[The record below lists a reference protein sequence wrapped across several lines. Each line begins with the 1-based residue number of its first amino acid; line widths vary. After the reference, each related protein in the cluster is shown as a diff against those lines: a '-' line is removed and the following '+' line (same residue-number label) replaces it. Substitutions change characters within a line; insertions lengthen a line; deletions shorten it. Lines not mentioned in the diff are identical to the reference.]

1 MRDESRAHA
10 ECADNVRVSART
22 LLDMNASS
30 IDIDTPDQWA
40 RMLQTLL
47 SHLDGMVYRCRDDE
61 RWTMEFVSQGCLKLT
76 GYQSSELLFNC
87 RSSYQEIVHPEDRTR
102 VDHVIRTALAA
113 RKNYVIEYRI
123 VRADG
128 EVRWVAERG
137 VGVYVSMPI
146 EF

>member
-1 MRDESRAHA
+1 
-10 ECADNVRVSART
+10 
-22 LLDMNASS
+22 
-30 IDIDTPDQWA
+30 
-40 RMLQTLL
+40 
-47 SHLDGMVYRCRDDE
+47 
-61 RWTMEFVSQGCLKLT
+61 MEFVSQGCLKLT

-128 EVRWVAERG
+128 EVRWVRRLNFDPPSTENAEVNLTHPG
-137 VGVYVSMPI
+137 ACY
-146 EF
+146 